1 MGDSWTPIVLR
12 EFLVGPRK
20 FDELQERLGVSR
32 ATLAQRLDR
41 LVTEE
46 FLAKHAYQEH
56 PPRYEYSLT
65 AKGEGF
71 WNVLAAMWAFGEEWL
86 FGEAGPKVALK
97 DRETGR
103 IVHPIVVDAETGERL
118 SVTSLR
124 MGRRPRPQTSETTTA
139 TT

>member
-41 LVTEE
+41 LVTEG
-46 FLAKHAYQEH
+46 FIAKHAYQHH
-56 PPRYEYSLT
+56 PPRFEYSLT
-65 AKGEGF
+65 SKGEDF
-71 WNVLAAMWAFGEEWL
+71 WVVLAAMWAFGEQWL

-103 IVHPIVVDAETGERL
+103 VVHPVVVDADTGEPIN
-118 SVTSLR
+118 VKSLR
-124 MGRRPRPQTSETTTA
+124 MGRRPRPAESRAEEP
-139 TT
+139 